1 MGGYIPDEKIEEIRS
16 RADILEIVSEFVT
29 LRKRGKSY
37 TGLCPFHGEKT
48 PSFTVNVDRQIF
60 HCFGC
65 GEGGNVIRFLMKI
78 NNLSFPEAVRSLAAK
93 VGVDLPERE
102 FRKERKEPGKREKLL
117 RANRLAAGYFR
128 DALNGPEGDRARMY
142 LTSRG
147 IGVEALSRFSIGYAR
162 DGWHFLKD
170 ALGQQAVP
178 ADIAEEAGLL
188 VRKDRD
194 WHYDRF
200 RDRIMFPVLDLN
212 GNVVAFGG
220 RLLGN
225 GEPKYLN
232 SPETPVY
239 TKGRVLYGLYDT
251 KEEIRR
257 ADRAIL
263 VEGYM
268 DLIALWE
275 GGIRHVVASL
285 GTALTREQVLILRR
299 FTKNVVL
306 LFDPDQA
313 GRHAAERSLKL
324 FLEEGVHGWVLRLPD
339 GYDPDAYIRTFGPE
353 RLNSLVGTAPSLT
366 DYYIETIMGPGK
378 TVEEKL
384 EKART
389 ALPLIGGM
397 SDALQRTLLI
407 RRISEYLGVSED
419 LLEKEARKRRPR
431 KAPAGETAAPEAKR
445 EPLPDPLELS
455 IIFCLMEHRDRWSPE
470 DVKRLLPYFLD
481 PRAKKLC
488 LSWVEARQAGE
499 ADPGTFLENLGNA
512 EIRGKY
518 YGMMMG
524 ETPFG
529 DDVADRVMEDM
540 ARRLKERWVRSR
552 HGEIQRQLVEA
563 QKKGDTERC
572 HHLLEEKTRLLR
584 EEQT

>member
-78 NNLSFPEAVRSLAAK
+78 NNLSFPEAVRSLAVK

-117 RANRLAAGYFR
+117 QANRLAAGYFR
-128 DALNGPEGDRARMY
+128 DALNGPEGDRARTY
-142 LTSRG
+142 LASRG
-147 IGVEALSRFSIGYAR
+147 IGAEALSRFSIGYAR

-170 ALGQQAVP
+170 ALGKEAVP
-178 ADIAEEAGLL
+178 AGIAEEAGLL

-251 KEEIRR
+251 KEDIRR

-324 FLEEGVHGWVLRLPD
+324 FLEEG
-339 GYDPDAYIRTFGPE
+339 
-353 RLNSLVGTAPSLT
+353 
-366 DYYIETIMGPGK
+366 
-378 TVEEKL
+378 
-384 EKART
+384 
-389 ALPLIGGM
+389 
-397 SDALQRTLLI
+397 
-407 RRISEYLGVSED
+407 
-419 LLEKEARKRRPR
+419 
-431 KAPAGETAAPEAKR
+431 
-445 EPLPDPLELS
+445 
-455 IIFCLMEHRDRWSPE
+455 
-470 DVKRLLPYFLD
+470 
-481 PRAKKLC
+481 
-488 LSWVEARQAGE
+488 
-499 ADPGTFLENLGNA
+499 
-512 EIRGKY
+512 
-518 YGMMMG
+518 
-524 ETPFG
+524 
-529 DDVADRVMEDM
+529 
-540 ARRLKERWVRSR
+540 
-552 HGEIQRQLVEA
+552 
-563 QKKGDTERC
+563 
-572 HHLLEEKTRLLR
+572 
-584 EEQT
+584 